1 MGISREQDA
10 QYSEQDAQ
18 YSEQDAQYSEQDAQ
32 YSEQDAHTTTRITS
46 LLTLRFKYRT
56 VYRLFPHPDVTQPAP
71 MKLATSVVSLILMSL
86 LMFSCGQA
94 PQRQEKNL
102 NRQQIEQLARIQLPP
117 SSKEMEVHTESGIDS
132 LIVLRFTLDQRDLDT
147 FLTSAGYTDPLKEGF
162 RPFSSQELR
171 DVSWWN
177 PDEAKDV
184 IGGFLNTSDW
194 ASEVMVDVSASQ
206 PVVYLKSYDL

>member
-1 MGISREQDA
+1 
-10 QYSEQDAQ
+10 
-18 YSEQDAQYSEQDAQ
+18 
-32 YSEQDAHTTTRITS
+32 
-46 LLTLRFKYRT
+46 
-56 VYRLFPHPDVTQPAP
+56 
-71 MKLATSVVSLILMSL
+71 
-86 LMFSCGQA
+86 MFSCGQA

-102 NRQQIEQLARIQLPP
+102 NRQQIEQLARIQLAP
-117 SSKEMEVHTESGIDS
+117 SSKEIEVHTESGIDS
-132 LIVLRFTLDQRDLDT
+132 LIVLRFTLDQSDLDS
-147 FLTSAGYTDPLKEGF
+147 FLTSAGYTEPLKEGF

-194 ASEVMVDVSASQ
+194 ASEVMVDVSGSQ